1 MSKYIDV
8 DAFVENFRMT
18 QLLLKVWAGPDL
30 TPEQEVVIQS
40 GEAIIKDLIKFPAAD
55 VMPMVRCKDCRWRGS
70 EECAMFFRCEC
81 GQHTWE
87 TDNDFCSYGERID
100 T

>member
-55 VMPMVRCKDCRWRGS
+55 VAPIVRCKDCHWRGS
-70 EECAMFFRCEC
+70 EECAMFYRCEC
-81 GQHTWE
+81 GEQHTWE
-87 TDNDFCSYGERID
+87 TDNDFCSYGERL
-100 T
+100 